1 MTSDSPYERPNCEEI
16 LAKKNSWALNKEDF
30 EIYAELKDI
39 DSKEGESVKLYN
51 EMTQRLSHK
60 STESTFYYILKS
72 IRFRDSFG
80 RNGFYSKHF
89 QEIKQLGRGSFAS
102 VFQVQ
107 VKENSEHYEYYKEKG
122 MEYSAIK
129 RIEFTSITNEMRE
142 YRIREHFNNK
152 KITIYCSDNENLV
165 QHFDAWFEDEV
176 VSSQTRISLFIQME
190 LCDKTLDDV
199 IKEYKNDSILKTA
212 EALTT
217 IGYYI
222 ASRIFIQILQG
233 VNYLHTQRLHIE
245 PIIHRDLNPMNIL
258 LKKHSRKGF
267 CVKIADFGLIDIHHS
282 PGQSHTNDKGKVKFI
297 APEVSSGRKYDTKAD
312 IYSLGVTFK
321 ELFALNLTR

>member
-1 MTSDSPYERPNCEEI
+1 MASESPYERPNCEEI

-39 DSKEGESVKLYN
+39 DIDSKCKSVKLYN

-60 STESTFYYILKS
+60 STESTFYYMLKS

-89 QEIKQLGRGSFAS
+89 QGIKQLGRGSFAS

-107 VKENSEHYEYYKEKG
+107 IKEDSDHYEYYKEKG
-122 MEYSAIK
+122 IEYSAIK

-142 YRIREHFNNK
+142 YRNRELFNNK
-152 KITIYCSDNENLV
+152 QITIYCSNNENLV
-165 QHFDAWFEDEV
+165 QHFDAWFEEEV

-233 VNYLHTQRLHIE
+233 VDYLHSQRGE
-245 PIIHRDLNPMNIL
+245 PIIHRDLNPRNIL
-258 LKKHSRKGF
+258 LKKHSKKGF
-267 CVKIADFGLIDIHHS
+267 CVKIADFGHIAIHHS
-282 PGQSHTNDKGKVKFI
+282 PGQSHTNDKGTVKFI
-297 APEVSSGRKYDTKAD
+297 APEVRSGRKYDTKAN
-312 IYSLGVTFK
+312 IYSLGVTFE